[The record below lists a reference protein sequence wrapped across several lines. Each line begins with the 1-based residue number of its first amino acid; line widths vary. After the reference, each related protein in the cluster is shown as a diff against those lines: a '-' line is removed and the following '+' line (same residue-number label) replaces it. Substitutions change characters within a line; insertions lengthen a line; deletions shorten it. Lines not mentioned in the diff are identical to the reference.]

1 MRTKG
6 IAMNWKQKFI
16 MMWLGQGVSI
26 FTSAVIQ
33 MAMVWY
39 LTERTNSAAILAFA
53 TMLGFIPQVVLGPF
67 IGVFIDR
74 YPRKKV
80 MILSDLF
87 IALVSMVLVVG
98 GRFGELPVGLILGVI
113 FARALGTTLH
123 APSLQAVTPLFV
135 PKEELTRYAGY
146 SQGVESIS
154 MLLSPGIAAML
165 FGVFKLHQIILF
177 DVFGALFAI
186 TTLCFV
192 TIPKLEV
199 SAESLEG
206 NVLHGMK
213 EGIAAI
219 RRKRGLFSLMFV
231 CALYALIYFPVG
243 TMYPLISMSY
253 FRGGYKGS
261 GIVETVFCV
270 GMLIGSFVLSR
281 LGKRIKKMKA
291 IAFSIF
297 LYGLG
302 LTIVGLL
309 PPEGF
314 WIFVGLSL
322 VMGVSIPFYR
332 GVQLSIFQMKIEPE
346 YLGRVMAL
354 VSSIRNIS
362 MPVGLLLVAG
372 FVDIVGV
379 EKWFFVSGILSL
391 LLAVCVRGVPA
402 LRELD

>member
-1 MRTKG
+1 M
-6 IAMNWKQKFI
+6 ANWRHKFI
-16 MMWLGQGVSI
+16 VMWLGQGVSI

-33 MAMVWY
+33 MAIVWY
-39 LTERTNSAAILAFA
+39 LTERTNSAAVLAFA

-67 IGVFIDR
+67 IGVLIDR

-80 MILSDLF
+80 MIVSDIF
-87 IALVSMVLVVG
+87 IAAISMVLVIG
-98 GRFGELPVGLILGVI
+98 GTQGELPIWVILAVI

-154 MLLSPGIAAML
+154 MLISPGVAAML
-165 FGVFKLHQIILF
+165 FGKFELHQIILF
-177 DVFGALFAI
+177 DIFGALFAVM
-186 TTLCFV
+186 TLCFIK
-192 TIPKLEV
+192 IPKV
-199 SAESLEG
+199 KISAESLES
-206 NVLHGMK
+206 NIMQGMK

-219 RRKRGLFSLMFV
+219 RRKKGLFTLMFL
-231 CALYALIYFPVG
+231 CAAYAVIYFPIG
-243 TMYPLISMSY
+243 TMFPLISMSY
-253 FRGGYKGS
+253 FGGGYEGS

-270 GMLIGSFVLSR
+270 GMLLGSFILSK
-281 LGKRIKKMKA
+281 LSKRIKKMKA

-297 LYGLG
+297 LYGVG
-302 LTIVGLL
+302 LTITGLL

-314 WIFVGLSL
+314 WIFVGLS
-322 VMGVSIPFYR
+322 VMMGISIPFYR

-354 VSSIRNIS
+354 VTSIRNIS
-362 MPVGLLLVAG
+362 MPLGLMLVAG
-372 FVDIVGV
+372 FVDKVGV

-391 LLAVCVRGVPA
+391 LLAVFSRGLPA